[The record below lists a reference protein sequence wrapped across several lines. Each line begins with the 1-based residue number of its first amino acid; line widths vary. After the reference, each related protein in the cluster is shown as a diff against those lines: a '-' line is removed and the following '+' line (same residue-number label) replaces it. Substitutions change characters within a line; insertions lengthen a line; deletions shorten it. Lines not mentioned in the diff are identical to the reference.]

1 MNRHVRMFHGLL
13 RAYPDAFRSVYAD
26 EMTRL
31 FADQVRDA
39 QGSGRPLAVARLW
52 ADSLVDVLM
61 TVPGH
66 HLRKEERVP
75 QPVDVPSGRLAGGE
89 RRGMGQGP
97 KVLLGLLPLWL
108 LVFFLLAAPGFMEPA
123 FEKAPTVLG
132 APLGL
137 VLLAIAMALTAIGVA
152 ALRRVSSPAAAS
164 AVVLCFT
171 VPAILLIVLTPATV
185 LVVLNLS

>member
-1 MNRHVRMFHGLL
+1 MNRHVRVFRGLL
-13 RAYPDAFRSVYAD
+13 RAYPDVFRSDYGD

-39 QGSGRPLAVARLW
+39 QGSGRPLGVARLW

-61 TVPGH
+61 TAPSH

-75 QPVDVPSGRLAGGE
+75 QPVDLPSGGLAGGE

-108 LVFFLLAAPGFMEPA
+108 LVFSLLAAPGFMEPA
-123 FEKAPTVLG
+123 FANPPAALG
-132 APLGL
+132 VPLGL
-137 VLLAIAMALTAIGVA
+137 VLLAIALALTAIGVVG
-152 ALRRVSSPAAAS
+152 LRRVSSPAAAS
-164 AVVLCFT
+164 AIFLCFT
-171 VPAILLIVLTPATV
+171 VPAVLVIVLTPAMV
-185 LVVLNLS
+185 LVVQNLS

>member
-1 MNRHVRMFHGLL
+1 M
-13 RAYPDAFRSVYAD
+13 
-26 EMTRL
+26 
-31 FADQVRDA
+31 
-39 QGSGRPLAVARLW
+39 
-52 ADSLVDVLM
+52 
-61 TVPGH
+61 
-66 HLRKEERVP
+66 P
-75 QPVDVPSGRLAGGE
+75 QPVDLPSGGLAGGE

-108 LVFFLLAAPGFMEPA
+108 LVFSLLAAPGFMEPA
-123 FEKAPTVLG
+123 FENPPAVLG